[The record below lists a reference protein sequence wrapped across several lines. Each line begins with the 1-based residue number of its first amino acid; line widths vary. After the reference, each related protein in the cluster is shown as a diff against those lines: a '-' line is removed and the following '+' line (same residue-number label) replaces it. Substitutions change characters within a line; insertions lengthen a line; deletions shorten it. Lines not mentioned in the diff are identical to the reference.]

1 MYTRAKEIGGKVMA
15 GGENNIDAA
24 CMKPDVAKYMA
35 ILVYGPCSA
44 HFTPKTIIRPLG
56 VLLYDCSQ
64 SFVFYKALLFGFS
77 KKIQASPN
85 DRFGVNACTDRSKEA
100 DTVAKRCLPLI
111 SLTSPRLSLSC
122 SYRES
127 RA

>member
-15 GGENNIDAA
+15 RGENNMLKPAA
-24 CMKPDVAKYMA
+24 SRCGQ
-35 ILVYGPCSA
+35 VYGHLSVRIYP
-44 HFTPKTIIRPLG
+44 
-56 VLLYDCSQ
+56 
-64 SFVFYKALLFGFS
+64 
-77 KKIQASPN
+77 
-85 DRFGVNACTDRSKEA
+85 KEA

>member
-24 CMKPDVAKYMA
+24 CTRPDVVKYMA

-44 HFTPKTIIRPLG
+44 HFNSKTVIRPLG

-64 SFVFYKALLFGFS
+64 SFVFYKALLFGF
-77 KKIQASPN
+77 
-85 DRFGVNACTDRSKEA
+85 
-100 DTVAKRCLPLI
+100 
-111 SLTSPRLSLSC
+111 
-122 SYRES
+122 
-127 RA
+127 